1 MGILINS
8 DDFKTGDTIIAGDAF
23 TIAKITSAI
32 SVHEQQILSELLGV
46 ELCALFIN
54 DLVSG
59 VPASAIYLDI
69 YNAFIKQDE
78 KFLYYSIGM
87 KELVKKW
94 VRFHFVRTQPQ
105 TNTIQGNTTS
115 PGTIATPSIM
125 SFTTLVL
132 DYNIMI
138 ESYNSIQYF
147 IEQNLEDYPTY
158 KGIKK
163 ESMSW
168 A

>member
-32 SVHEQQILSELLGV
+32 SVHEKQILSELLGV
-46 ELCALFIN
+46 ELCALFIL
-54 DLVSG
+54 DLSAG
-59 VPASAIYLDI
+59 VPQTAKYLAI

-78 KFLYYSIGM
+78 KYLYSSIGM

-105 TNTIQGNTTS
+105 SNTIQGNTIS

-125 SFTTLVL
+125 SFTSLVL
-132 DYNIMI
+132 DYNKMI
-138 ESYNSIQYF
+138 ESYHSIQYF
-147 IEQNLEDYPTY
+147 IEENIADYPTY